1 MNRIKYLVLT
11 AALMLCSCSEHNE
24 SVYLDVSEIEEKLSS
39 ASELT
44 VTDTVDIDD
53 SALVFLHSA
62 YSFSSDR
69 FIICEYDTKLNID
82 LASGIVSTLCDVPGC
97 VHDPNNSKDCFVYR
111 NISSPHL
118 TREGMYFTEYNSEV
132 NCGIC
137 FKSGSK
143 TETVFKN
150 DFRSDL
156 DRELEPDGDTAG
168 CRYFIRDGVM
178 YAMGLNWFYTVDM
191 QTMTKT
197 CEPVLL
203 GESPIFNADVYGDKF
218 YYSNE
223 NLELYSYDMKT
234 AENKKLADKVW
245 RLQPSVDGLYY
256 LEATEGNR
264 ENVMYLP
271 YDEGEAK
278 QIAQDAYIEM
288 YVTDKSVY
296 YLTDSGLMQY
306 DKASKTVKKIELS
319 ITYENGEKYD
329 MKGISYVKLISC
341 PSSEYVYLLDYDVA
355 TGAEHRNTLFRIKKD
370 ISEVRGISLGIYMQS
385 DGDKGRIISW

>member
-1 MNRIKYLVLT
+1 
-11 AALMLCSCSEHNE
+11 
-24 SVYLDVSEIEEKLSS
+24 
-39 ASELT
+39 
-44 VTDTVDIDD
+44 
-53 SALVFLHSA
+53 
-62 YSFSSDR
+62 
-69 FIICEYDTKLNID
+69 
-82 LASGIVSTLCDVPGC
+82 
-97 VHDPNNSKDCFVYR
+97 
-111 NISSPHL
+111 
-118 TREGMYFTEYNSEV
+118 
-132 NCGIC
+132 
-137 FKSGSK
+137 
-143 TETVFKN
+143 
-150 DFRSDL
+150 
-156 DRELEPDGDTAG
+156 
-168 CRYFIRDGVM
+168 
-178 YAMGLNWFYTVDM
+178 M

-223 NLELYSYDMKT
+223 NLELYCYDMKT

-278 QIAQDAYIEM
+278 QIAHDAYIEM

-329 MKGISYVKLISC
+329 MKGISDVKLISC
-341 PSSEYVYLLDYDVA
+341 PSSEYIYLLDYDVS

>member
-24 SVYLDVSEIEEKLSS
+24 SGYLDVSGTEEKLSS
-39 ASELT
+39 AADMT

-62 YSFSSDR
+62 YTFDADR
-69 FIICEYDTKLNID
+69 FIICENDTKLNID
-82 LASGIVSTLCDVPGC
+82 LASGAVSTLCDVPGC
-97 VHDPNNSKDCFVYR
+97 VHDPNNSKDCFVFR
-111 NISSPHL
+111 SIGSPHL
-118 TREGMYFTEYNSEV
+118 SREGMYFTEYDSEEHP
-132 NCGIC
+132 GIC
-137 FKSGSK
+137 LKSGGE
-143 TETVFKN
+143 TETVFRN

-156 DRELEPDGDTAG
+156 DRKLEPGG
-168 CRYFIRDGVM
+168 SVESCRYFIRDGVL

-223 NLELYSYDMKT
+223 NLELYAYDMKT
-234 AENKKLADKVW
+234 AENNKLADKVW
-245 RLQPSVDGLYY
+245 RLQPSADGLYY
-256 LEATEGNR
+256 LEATDTNR
-264 ENVMYLP
+264 ENLMYLP
-271 YDEGEAK
+271 YDGGEAK
-278 QIAQDAYIEM
+278 QIARETYIEM

-306 DKASKTVKKIELS
+306 DKASKTAKKIELS
-319 ITYENGEKYD
+319 LTYENGEQYG
-329 MKGISYVKLISC
+329 MEGLSYAKLISC

-355 TGAEHRNTLFRIKKD
+355 TGTEHRNTLFRIKKD
-370 ISEVRGISLGIYMQS
+370 TDEAHGISLGIYYQGE
-385 DGDKGRIISW
+385 GDKGRIISW